1 MMTTLKV
8 MAAAAVCL
16 FVVGEAQAGFINIPK
31 PAIELP
37 LAGKISFGNGAVE
50 PFGEF
55 MLCRRNPS
63 VCRPRAARGVAT
75 SQGQVRLTPD
85 LLQRINAVNL
95 QTNAAIVPAAETNG
109 DVWKVGGRT
118 GDCEDYALAK
128 RAKLLQM
135 GFPSSAVLIATAYQR
150 SGAYHAILVVRTD
163 RGDFVLDN
171 LSKAIKPWDRT
182 GYRFEM
188 IQSPENPRSWRVI

>member
-1 MMTTLKV
+1 MKTLKV

-16 FVVGEAQAGFINIPK
+16 LIAGEAQAGFINIPK

-37 LAGKISFGNGAVE
+37 LAGKISFGRAVVE

-55 MLCRRNPS
+55 MLCKRSPS
-63 VCRPRAARGVAT
+63 VCRARAPRGVVTT
-75 SQGQVRLTPD
+75 SGTVRLTPEM
-85 LLQRINAVNL
+85 LQKINGVNL
-95 QTNAAIVPAAETNG
+95 QVNAAIIPQAETQG
-109 DVWKVGGRT
+109 DVWKVGGRY

-128 RAKLLQM
+128 RARLLQM
-135 GFPSSAVLIATAYQR
+135 GFPSSSVLMATAYQR

-188 IQSPENPRSWRVI
+188 IQSPESPRIWRKV